1 MLRKGLRVKV
11 IVVLE
16 FESLRA
22 DGGKSITDVANR
34 LLDLFL
40 VDWQRMINSVM
51 LVVSK
56 VNTAE
61 FKLEE
66 VISQIK
72 NIVRNRDNISDE
84 A

>member
-51 LVVSK
+51 LVISK

-72 NIVRNRDNISDE
+72 DIVRNRDNI
-84 A
+84 

>member
-1 MLRKGLRVKV
+1 MLLRGSRVKV
-11 IVVLE
+11 IAVLE

-51 LVVSK
+51 LVISK

-72 NIVRNRDNISDE
+72 DIVRNRDNI
-84 A
+84 

>member
-1 MLRKGLRVKV
+1 MLLRGSRVKV
-11 IVVLE
+11 IAVLE
-16 FESLRA
+16 FESLLA

-51 LVVSK
+51 LVISK

-72 NIVRNRDNISDE
+72 DIVRNRDNI
-84 A
+84 